1 MTFSLVPHDEGENM
15 RLCPFQYV
23 AWILFLA
30 FPMDYQTDHYINK
43 AVSCFGKLELWH
55 RPGQSKERVLVRAIV
70 SDIALVP
77 HSLVVRRSSHLPG
90 MVRSWSVPVYILN
103 GRHTMPGLVGNED
116 DPPSYEC
123 FATPIRAVVP
133 ICSAA
138 VATRSPTMDSTTG
151 R

>member
-1 MTFSLVPHDEGENM
+1 M

-55 RPGQSKERVLVRAIV
+55 RPGKNKERVSVRAII

-90 MVRSWSVPVYILN
+90 MERSWSVPVYVLD

-116 DPPSYEC
+116 DPPPMNASPHPYELP
-123 FATPIRAVVP
+123 FLT
-133 ICSAA
+133 AA
-138 VATRSPTMDSTTG
+138 QQWQLDHQQWMQQ
-151 R
+151 